1 MNVFEF
7 NRVVEIIKEKSERGE
22 ISDEAL
28 ADTLASIE
36 VQRNEK
42 IDNVAGWIEQNQMN
56 ANYYSEKAKKYE
68 AEAKKYKNKNNYLME
83 FLTQAID
90 DSGQKEIRTKNHILK
105 PRNYKDSVIV
115 EATEKLPIDY
125 IVCSEVVKPNKKLIY
140 EDLKK
145 GKSIRGAHLKS
156 NRKTVI
162 K

>member
-1 MNVFEF
+1 MNVFEL
-7 NRVVEIIKEKSERGE
+7 NNAIKTIKEKDLDPET
-22 ISDEAL
+22 L
-28 ADTLASIE
+28 KDTLESLE
-36 VQRNEK
+36 LPRNEK
-42 IDNVAGWIEQNQMN
+42 LDNVASWIEQNQMKLN
-56 ANYYSEKAKKYE
+56 WLKDKKRQLSDVE
-68 AEAKKYKNKNNYLME
+68 TSIKNQNERLQE

-90 DSGQKEIRTKNHILK
+90 QSGQKEIQTKNHILK

-115 EATEKLPIDY
+115 ESTKDLPIDY

-145 GKSIRGAHLKS
+145 GKSISGAHLKT

>member
-1 MNVFEF
+1 MNVFEL
-7 NRVVEIIKEKSERGE
+7 NNAIKQVQEKDLDPET
-22 ISDEAL
+22 L
-28 ADTLASIE
+28 ADTLESLE
-36 VQRNEK
+36 LPRNEK
-42 IDNVAGWIEQNQMN
+42 LDNVATWIEENNMKLQWLKEKKHQLSDVETSIKNQNERLQ
-56 ANYYSEKAKKYE
+56 
-68 AEAKKYKNKNNYLME
+68 E
-83 FLTQAID
+83 FLTHAID
-90 DSGQKEIRTKNHILK
+90 DSGQKEIQTENHILK

>member
-1 MNVFEF
+1 MNVFEL
-7 NRVVEIIKEKSERGE
+7 NNAIKQVQEKDLDPET
-22 ISDEAL
+22 L
-28 ADTLASIE
+28 ADTLESLE
-36 VQRNEK
+36 LPRNEK
-42 IDNVAGWIEQNQMN
+42 LDNVATWIEENNMKLQWLKEKKHQLSDVETSIKNQNERLQ
-56 ANYYSEKAKKYE
+56 
-68 AEAKKYKNKNNYLME
+68 E
-83 FLTQAID
+83 FLTHAID
-90 DSGQKEIRTKNHILK
+90 DSGQKEIQTENHILK

-145 GKSIRGAHLKS
+145 GKSIKGAHLKS

>member
-1 MNVFEF
+1 MNVFEL
-7 NRVVEIIKEKSERGE
+7 NNAIKTVKEKDLDPET
-22 ISDEAL
+22 L
-28 ADTLASIE
+28 KDTLESLE
-36 VQRNEK
+36 LPRNEK
-42 IDNVAGWIEQNQMN
+42 LDNVATWIEENNMKLQWLKEKKRRLSDVETSIKNQ
-56 ANYYSEKAKKYE
+56 SER
-68 AEAKKYKNKNNYLME
+68 LQE

-90 DSGQKEIRTKNHILK
+90 DSGQKEIQTENHILK

>member
-1 MNVFEF
+1 MNVFEL
-7 NRVVEIIKEKSERGE
+7 NNAIKTVKEKDLDPET
-22 ISDEAL
+22 L
-28 ADTLASIE
+28 KDTLESLE
-36 VQRNEK
+36 LPRNEK
-42 IDNVAGWIEQNQMN
+42 LDNVASWIEQNQMN

-115 EATEKLPIDY
+115 ESTKDLPIDY

>member
-1 MNVFEF
+1 MNVFEL
-7 NRVVEIIKEKSERGE
+7 NTAIKQVQEKDLDPET
-22 ISDEAL
+22 L
-28 ADTLASIE
+28 ADTLESLE
-36 VQRNEK
+36 LPRNEK
-42 IDNVAGWIEQNQMN
+42 LDNVASWIEQNQMKLN
-56 ANYYSEKAKKYE
+56 WLKDKKRQLSDVE
-68 AEAKKYKNKNNYLME
+68 ASIKKQTENLQE
-83 FLTQAID
+83 FLTKAID
-90 DSGQKEIRTKNHILK
+90 DSGHKEIQTENHILK

-115 EATEKLPIDY
+115 ESTKDLPIDY

>member
-1 MNVFEF
+1 MNVFEL
-7 NRVVEIIKEKSERGE
+7 NNAIKQVQEKDLDPET
-22 ISDEAL
+22 L
-28 ADTLASIE
+28 KDTLESLE
-36 VQRNEK
+36 LPRNQK
-42 IDNVAGWIEQNQMN
+42 LDNVATWIEENNMKLQWLKEKKRQLSDVETSIKNQNERLQ
-56 ANYYSEKAKKYE
+56 
-68 AEAKKYKNKNNYLME
+68 E

-90 DSGQKEIRTKNHILK
+90 DSGQKEIQTENHILK

-145 GKSIRGAHLKS
+145 GKSIRGAHLKP

>member
-1 MNVFEF
+1 MNVFEL
-7 NRVVEIIKEKSERGE
+7 NNAIKTVKEKDLDPET
-22 ISDEAL
+22 L
-28 ADTLASIE
+28 KDTLESLE
-36 VQRNEK
+36 LPRNEK
-42 IDNVAGWIEQNQMN
+42 LDNVATWIEENNMKLQWLKEKKRQLSDVETSIKNQNERLQ
-56 ANYYSEKAKKYE
+56 
-68 AEAKKYKNKNNYLME
+68 E

-90 DSGQKEIRTKNHILK
+90 QSGQKEIQTENHILK